1 MSELPV
7 TRAASTA
14 VIDLDAM
21 DRNLEQMKRKAGTN
35 QVLAVVKA
43 NAYGHGAVEVAEW
56 LENKVAGFAVAT
68 VDEGIQLRHGGIENP
83 ILVFGPPD
91 RRNREAYSGYRLMA
105 TISHLDHFEQ
115 LPPGTV
121 YHVNIDTGMRRLGI
135 CPEEV
140 ATLKER
146 IARFK
151 DKELKCAG
159 IYSHYATADE
169 PESARVFEQHEQF
182 TSVRSELT
190 LDVPYHMSNT
200 AAVMHYD
207 SINHFDMIRVGIG
220 LTGFTPG
227 LTQHKALEPVMCW
240 KTTVAQVRPVRQ
252 GEPVSYGGTWKAP
265 RGGYLLTLPVG
276 YADGLPRS
284 LSNELCVTVNGT
296 FFPSVGNITMDY
308 AMLYSESEGVKAG
321 DEVHLMGG
329 TGWRANRIA
338 KQAGSITHEILCR
351 LGPRI
356 RRTYQVGERRKRDS

>member
-7 TRAASTA
+7 TRATSTA

-43 NAYGHGAVEVAEW
+43 NAYGHGAFEVAQW
-56 LENKVAGFAVAT
+56 LEGKVAGFAVAT
-68 VDEGIQLRHGGIENP
+68 VDEGVQLRNGGIESP
-83 ILVFGPPD
+83 ILVFGPPA
-91 RRNREAYSGYRLMA
+91 RTNRDAYSGYRLMA
-105 TISHLDHFEQ
+105 TVSHLDHFEQ
-115 LPPGTV
+115 LPPGAV

-135 CPEEV
+135 CPEEL

-146 IARFK
+146 IACF
-151 DKELKCAG
+151 KELECAG

-169 PESARVFEQHEQF
+169 PELARVFEQHEQF
-182 TSVRSELT
+182 KSVRSKLA
-190 LDVPYHMSNT
+190 LDVPFHMSNT

-207 SINHFDMIRVGIG
+207 SIDHFDMIRVGIG
-220 LTGFTPG
+220 LAGFTPG
-227 LTQHKALEPVMCW
+227 LTQHEALEPVMCW
-240 KTTVAQVRPVRQ
+240 KTTVAQVRPVRK

-284 LSNELCVTVNGT
+284 LSNKLCVTVNGVS
-296 FFPSVGNITMDY
+296 FPSVGNITMDY
-308 AMLYSESEGVKAG
+308 TMLFSESEGVKAG

-338 KQAGSITHEILCR
+338 EQAGSITHEILCR
-351 LGPRI
+351 LGSRI
-356 RRTYQVGERRKRDS
+356 CRTYQSGERRKSDS